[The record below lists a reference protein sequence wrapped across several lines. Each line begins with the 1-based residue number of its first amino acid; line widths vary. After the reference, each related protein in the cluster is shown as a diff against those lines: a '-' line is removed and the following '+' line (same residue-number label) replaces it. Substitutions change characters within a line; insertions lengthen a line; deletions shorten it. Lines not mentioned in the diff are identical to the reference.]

1 MQRRVTLIA
10 DEGMILT
17 NGKQYAKVTHLAVD
31 ANEYEWYQ
39 IPESE
44 YEQIMEQQRKS
55 MYDPVLLG
63 SI

>member
-10 DEGMILT
+10 DEGMMLT
-17 NGKQYAKVTHLAVD
+17 NGKEYAKVTHLAVD

-44 YEQIMEQQRKS
+44 YQRIIEEQIKANE
-55 MYDPVLLG
+55 P
-63 SI
+63 I

>member
-17 NGKQYAKVTHLAVD
+17 NGKEYAKVTHLAVD

-44 YEQIMEQQRKS
+44 YEKILAEQKTAS
-55 MYDPVLLG
+55 ET
-63 SI
+63 I

>member
-10 DEGMILT
+10 DDGMVLT
-17 NGKQYAKVTHLAVD
+17 NGKEYAKIAHLAVG

-44 YEQIMEQQRKS
+44 YEQIMEQQKANE
-55 MYDPVLLG
+55 P
-63 SI
+63 I

>member
-10 DEGMILT
+10 DEGMMLT
-17 NGKQYAKVTHLAVD
+17 NGTEYAKITHLAVG

-44 YEQIMEQQRKS
+44 YQQIMEEQEKANQ
-55 MYDPVLLG
+55 P
-63 SI
+63 I